1 MSNVSYVALSRQQ
14 ALASELTSVA
24 NNIANADTAGFRRDA
39 FIFSEYVNALRG
51 EPSLSQTRI
60 GGRMIDAAQGDV
72 VATDG
77 PLDVAIEG
85 AGFFTVETP
94 AGPRLTRA
102 GAFAVNDAGVIATAQ
117 GYAVG
122 GEGGA
127 PIALP
132 PGAGRIVI
140 SADGV
145 VSADGVQVGRFE
157 LVDAPPTALVR
168 EGDNLFRVTGE
179 TTAIDQPK
187 LRQGHLEGSNVNAVL
202 EISRLIEVQRA
213 FEMGQQMMNEETERQ
228 RRAIE
233 TLGGNR

>member
-14 ALASELTSVA
+14 ALASELSSVA
-24 NNIANADTAGFRRDA
+24 NNVANADTTGYRRDV

-60 GGRMIDAAQGDV
+60 GGRMIDAAQGDF
-72 VATDG
+72 VATNA

-85 AGFFTVETP
+85 AGYFTVETP

-102 GAFAVNDAGVIATAQ
+102 GAFAVNDAGVIATAE

-122 GEGGA
+122 GEGGS
-127 PIALP
+127 PIAIP
-132 PGAGRIVI
+132 PGAGALVI

-145 VSADGVQVGRFE
+145 VSVGGAPVGRFE
-157 LVDAPPTALVR
+157 IVDAPPTALVR
-168 EGDNLFRVTGE
+168 EGDSLFRVAGE
-179 TTAIDQPK
+179 TTTISQPK

-213 FEMGQQMMNEETERQ
+213 FEIGQQMMNEETERQ
-228 RRAIE
+228 RRAIDA
-233 TLGGNR
+233 LGGAR

>member
-14 ALASELTSVA
+14 ALASELSSVA
-24 NNIANADTAGFRRDA
+24 NNIANSDTAGFRRDA

-60 GGRMIDAAQGDV
+60 GGRMIDAAQGDF

-117 GYAVG
+117 GHAVG
-122 GEGGA
+122 GEGGS
-127 PIALP
+127 PIAIP
-132 PGAGRIVI
+132 PGAGGIVI

-145 VSADGVQVGRFE
+145 VSADGAPLGRFE
-157 LVDAPPTALVR
+157 IVDAPPTALVR
-168 EGDNLFRVTGE
+168 EGDNLFRATGE
-179 TTAIDQPK
+179 TTPIDQPK

-213 FEMGQQMMNEETERQ
+213 FEMGQQLMNEETERQ

-233 TLGGNR
+233 TLGGAR